1 MLPDLDE
8 TKGAA
13 LGIVRLWSEYRQ
25 VNTFCIFSGH
35 NIVFKGLTPR
45 LNNKNNYFQDKIKGS
60 NWKWK
65 NINNNERWKEG

>member
-25 VNTFCIFSGH
+25 VNTFCIFSER
-35 NIVFKGLTPR
+35 NIVFRYITRKS
-45 LNNKNNYFQDKIKGS
+45 NNKNNPFQDKTKGS
-60 NWKWK
+60 N
-65 NINNNERWKEG
+65 